1 MNRKLLGCVFALSL
15 AVPSIAL
22 ACEGHK
28 KEQTASRTVKSVTIT
43 EVASLQ
49 KEKKATVV
57 DANFE
62 QFRKDNGIIPGAVL
76 LTSFNK
82 YDAARELPATKDT
95 KLVFYCANTQC
106 KASHAAAQRALEAGY
121 TDVNV
126 LPDGLLGWKKAGQA
140 TTHFAPQS

>member
-1 MNRKLLGCVFALSL
+1 MNRKLLGCVVALSL

-22 ACEGHK
+22 ACEDEK
-28 KEQTASRTVKSVTIT
+28 KQAAAHTVKSLTIT

-49 KEKKATVV
+49 KEKKATVL
-57 DANFE
+57 DANQL
-62 QFRKDNGIIPGAVL
+62 QFRKENGVIPGAVL

-82 YDAARELPATKDT
+82 YEVKELPAAKDS
-95 KLVFYCANTQC
+95 KLVFYCASTQC

-126 LPDGLLGWKKAGQA
+126 LPDGLLGWKKSGQPTA
-140 TTHFAPQS
+140 SPAPRS